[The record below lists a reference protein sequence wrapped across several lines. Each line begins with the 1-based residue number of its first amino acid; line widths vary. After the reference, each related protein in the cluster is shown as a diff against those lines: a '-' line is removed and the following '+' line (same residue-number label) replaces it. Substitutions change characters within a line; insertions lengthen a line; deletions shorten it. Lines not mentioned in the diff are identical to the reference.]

1 MARDFRSDRI
11 RINKVVTSASYDA
24 SDRHWP
30 GMSFYSASAAS
41 GYAGLLEDANMLNS
55 VGTDVGF
62 FVSGSKDSRELKTW
76 GGVSLFGGDV
86 VVSGTLY
93 AEKQVIEVDES
104 VTGSLSVSGSLFVS
118 GSARI
123 GVYGT
128 GSFTPS
134 FNDVTLLVTADSRH
148 NASLQRHTAS
158 ILIHEQGDNDGGRLL
173 FTNEVDDKGEHGVS
187 HAWHIYGK
195 PAAEGSNF
203 DASMNFYYNDG
214 DNDGTGANAVRITGD
229 GKVAVGHKVV
239 YPHAEFEVQN
249 VDAAYGGGTSTI
261 LISADTASSASLGFR
276 KEVTND
282 PAAAISLTADNN
294 LSISMLNDDGED
306 KDIIFNVNDGGVATE
321 AMRILGSEAYVG
333 IGTADPNV
341 LLEVNSDDDGGTVV
355 RIAQHD
361 DTSADGPNLQLV
373 NANGTHASPSNTLEG
388 DFIGSFQFM
397 GYDDSGYDTG
407 CQIYGVATG
416 DWTDSSS
423 PADMHF
429 RTVPNG
435 SSTTVDR
442 LIIKDDGKIGIGTAS
457 PPTLL
462 EVTSDSE
469 DGTYV
474 YISQYVDGEVDGPK
488 LGLVGANGTHD
499 APGVNAQGDEL
510 GSILFIGY
518 DSAARRVGAE
528 IKSEAAQAWSSG
540 DAPGS
545 LIFSTTPEA
554 STDPAEAMRITR
566 GQRVGIGTNNPGAKL
581 EIKTANA
588 DNHAG
593 VLIDMD
599 ETGAYVALQVDSEAS
614 TSAVSIQGKYPITID
629 QDHADG
635 YGAWISRNIDEIGS
649 NPLVNIVDDN
659 ATNTQTTLMV
669 QQDGTGDILNLF
681 NDTTERLTVTYDG
694 KVGIGTDTPSSMLEI
709 NSDVSNI
716 AIATLSQ
723 HSADADGPNLQLQ
736 SARGT
741 HAVPAICDDGD
752 FLGELGYRGYD
763 GNSYDTWAQIYAQV
777 EGTPGL
783 GSHPGKLIFRT
794 CDDGATALGIRMVIM
809 PGGRVGIGDNSPNH
823 QLDVDGNIGM
833 TAGSFLNWGDTDGA
847 LGYGLLDDGGTI
859 QFKNSGGAW
868 ADIGGPGGSTT
879 EVQINNAGVLDG
891 DPNLT
896 WDAGAKALV
905 IAGDV
910 AIADSIVH
918 IGDVDTKISFTDDQI
933 NLYAGGFNALSTKE
947 GAVDAV
953 SINPDQAA
961 CVFDVQSVN
970 NSAALKVWAGA
981 ASTERVEIFSQNSTD
996 NSNDDVL
1003 FFVSGSTTHL
1013 HDQDQGRSLFA
1024 GDVTVSG
1031 SLRVGAVGATIYR
1044 MTSLAAGTQSW
1055 DDAAEPVS
1063 TRVIADNSFS
1073 DSRIFGLPTGI
1084 EHNGRTIT
1092 LKMMDIDTGG
1102 LVKLD
1107 PGMASPGTND
1117 QIEDYTSPGTML
1129 AAGVDVSFG
1138 TAALSNAYTYQA
1150 FWVES
1155 TQKMLWFFVGGTS

>member
-24 SDRHWP
+24 SDRLWP
-30 GMSFYSASAAS
+30 GMSFYSASAADGFS
-41 GYAGLLEDANMLNS
+41 GLISDTNMLND

-93 AEKQVIEVDES
+93 AEKQVIEVDET

-148 NASLQRHTAS
+148 NVPLQRHTAS

-214 DNDGTGANAVRITGD
+214 DNDGTGANSVRITGD

-239 YPHAEFEVQN
+239 YPDAEFEVQN
-249 VDAAYGGGTSTI
+249 VDAAYGGGISTI
-261 LISADTASSASLGFR
+261 LISADTAASASLAFR
-276 KEVTND
+276 KERIND
-282 PAAAISLTADNN
+282 TAAAISLTADND
-294 LSISMLNDDGED
+294 LSISMLNDGGED

-457 PPTLL
+457 PTTLL

-499 APGVNAQGDEL
+499 APGVNLQGDEL
-510 GSILFIGY
+510 GTLVFLGY
-518 DSAARRVGAE
+518 DSSALQSGAS
-528 IKSEAAQAWSSG
+528 ISSTAAQDWATG
-540 DAPGS
+540 DTPGS
-545 LIFSTTPEA
+545 LIFSTTPDGDT
-554 STDPAEAMRITR
+554 SLVEAMRITK

-581 EIKTANA
+581 EIEILEA

-629 QDHADG
+629 QDLADG
-635 YGAWISRNIDEIGS
+635 YGAWISRNIAEVGS
-649 NPLVNIVDDN
+649 NPLVNIVDDH

-741 HAVPAICDDGD
+741 HAVPAICVDGD

-763 GNSYDTWAQIYAQV
+763 GNSYDTWAQIYGQV

-823 QLDVDGNIGM
+823 LLDVDGNIGM

-847 LGYGLLDDGGTI
+847 LGYGLFDDGGTI
-859 QFKNSGGAW
+859 QFKNSGGSW
-868 ADIGGPGGSTT
+868 TDIGAGTDPGGSTT
-879 EVQINNAGVLDG
+879 EIQFNNAGVFDG
-891 DPNLT
+891 DANLA
-896 WDAGAKALV
+896 WNAGAQGLEINGAILLASN
-905 IAGDV
+905 IMHMGD
-910 AIADSIVH
+910 A
-918 IGDVDTKISFTDDQI
+918 DTKISFDTDKI
-933 NLYAGGFNALSTKE
+933 EISAGGWE
-947 GAVDAV
+947 AVDITEAT
-953 SINPDQAA
+953 INTTTFNPDQVSGFSWQVATA
-961 CVFDVQSVN
+961 GN
-970 NSAALKVWAGA
+970 TLALKIAGVA
-981 ASTERVEIFSQNSTD
+981 NRVEVMSENSTD
-996 NSNDDVL
+996 NDGDDVL

-1013 HDQDQGRSLFA
+1013 HPQDQGRSLFA
-1024 GDVTVSG
+1024 GDMTVSG
-1031 SLRVGAVGATIYR
+1031 SLKTGGVASTIYR
-1044 MTSLAAGTQSW
+1044 TTTLINGSVTW
-1055 DDAAEPVS
+1055 DDGTEPVS
-1063 TRVIADNSFS
+1063 TRIIADGTFNNPNVQVY
-1073 DSRIFGLPTGI
+1073 DLPTGI

-1092 LKMMDIDTGG
+1092 IKMMDIGSG
-1102 LVKLD
+1102 MVKLD
-1107 PGMASPGTND
+1107 PGASD
-1117 QIEDYTSPGTML
+1117 QIEDPTAQGTML
-1129 AAGVDVSFG
+1129 P
-1138 TAALSNAYTYQA
+1138 TADEAEFQTSETPYAWTYQA
-1150 FWVES
+1150 FWVPT
-1155 TQKMLWFFVGGTS
+1155 TQKMLWFIVGKSS